1 MAAVTHELSGNGAGG
16 ILRVILMTGAATES
30 CRLQINVNGDSVYD
44 AETKPHAN
52 GVLHVNFHVHLMDE
66 GLNHLFVRLTMDGE
80 VHEIRHDLHV
90 AERSELGRMVR
101 QVLLEHDVP
110 LVFLGDCD
118 AGMYGA
124 ARTSLSSWIDQPDA
138 LQKVEEKLQAGNITA
153 VEARLLSDFIQN
165 GFVVLQEKLPDH
177 MVEEANRAIDDA
189 IASSYQ
195 GYEFGSS
202 QRLELMHLKYPAI
215 HSIWTHAPIHRFLSL
230 VFGAESQPC
239 QSLVYVFGSQQD
251 AHQDTVHLT
260 PFPAGM
266 MCGVWIA
273 LEDVREGAGELAVF
287 PRSHRLPRVYMG
299 DVGAS
304 KVRGDWTEFGEKV
317 VGRWRSM
324 IHEAG
329 LEAQKYLA
337 KKGDILVWH
346 ENLMHAGRPRVDM
359 SISRRSVVTHN
370 FAKGAIVFYDS
381 SGDVGHVQDVIN
393 LNTEEHIQ

>member
-1 MAAVTHELSGNGAGG
+1 MAAVTHELSGSGAGG
-16 ILRVILMTGAATES
+16 ILRFILMTGASAES
-30 CRLQINVNGDSVYD
+30 CRLEVSVNGDSVYD
-44 AETKPHAN
+44 AETKPNVN
-52 GVLHVNFHVHLMDE
+52 GMLHVNFHVHLLDE
-66 GLNHLFVRLTMDGE
+66 GLNRLALRVMLDGDA
-80 VHEIRHDLHV
+80 HEIHHDLSV
-90 AERSELGRMVR
+90 AERSELGQKVR
-101 QVLLEHDVP
+101 NVLLEHDVP
-110 LVFLGDCD
+110 LAFLGDCD

-124 ARTSLSSWIDQPDA
+124 ARKSLSSWIDQDDA
-138 LQKVEEKLQAGNITA
+138 LEKVEQKLQAGSITA
-153 VEARLLSDFIQN
+153 VEARLLRDFIEN
-165 GFVVLQEKLPDH
+165 GFVVLDEKLPEH
-177 MVEEANRAIDDA
+177 MVVEANRAIDDA
-189 IASSYQ
+189 ISSSYQ

-273 LEDVREGAGELAVF
+273 LEDVKEGAGELAVF

-317 VGRWRSM
+317 VGRWQSM
-324 IHEAG
+324 LEESG
-329 LEAQKYLA
+329 LQAQKYLA

-359 SISRRSVVTHN
+359 SVSRRSIVTHN
-370 FAKGAIVFYDS
+370 FAKGAIVYYDS
-381 SGDVGHVQDVIN
+381 SGDVGHVHDVIN
-393 LNTEEHIQ
+393 RENTEEHN